1 MTRQGS
7 VTAVT
12 ASTVTE
18 TAFVTTATGA
28 RIPSIGYGTGGG
40 GRTTA
45 ESVRAALDC
54 GYRHLDTARKYGS
67 EPVVGEG
74 LRASGVPRED
84 VFLTT
89 KVSHEH
95 LAPDAFERSTLASLE
110 TLGVDYVDMLMVH
123 WPLPDM
129 DLAATLGALA
139 EMKRRGLT
147 RHIGVANFN
156 LTLLDEA
163 VRLCPEPLSALQV
176 EFHPFLDQSR
186 MIAACRRLGL
196 AFISYCPLARGRIF
210 EAPVLAEIA
219 AAHGRTVSQIVLR
232 FLIQHEGVAAIP
244 GSGNPER
251 IAENFAVYDFALSE
265 EEMRRIAAL
274 ARPDGRLVSP
284 AGRAPDW
291 AA

>member
-1 MTRQGS
+1 
-7 VTAVT
+7 VTAPTTNDV
-12 ASTVTE
+12 
-18 TAFVTTATGA
+18 AFATTATGA
-28 RIPSIGYGTGGG
+28 RVPTIGYGTGGG
-40 GRTTA
+40 GRITA
-45 ESVRAALDC
+45 ESVRAALDA
-54 GYRHLDTARKYGS
+54 GYRHIDTARKYGS
-67 EPVVGEG
+67 EQAVGEG
-74 LRASGVPRED
+74 LRTAGVRRED

-110 TLGVDYVDMLMVH
+110 TLGTDYVDLLMVH

-129 DLAATLGALA
+129 DLAATMGALA
-139 EMKRRGLT
+139 AMKRRGLT

-156 LTLLDEA
+156 LTLLEQA

-196 AFISYCPLARGRIF
+196 AFVSYCPLARGRIF
-210 EAPVLAEIA
+210 EAPVLADIA
-219 AAHGRTVSQIVLR
+219 AAKARTVSQVVLR
-232 FLIQHEGVAAIP
+232 FLIQHEGVVAIP
-244 GSGNPER
+244 GSATPER
-251 IAENFAVYDFALSE
+251 IAENIAVYDFALSDD
-265 EEMRRIAAL
+265 EMRRIAAL
-274 ARPDGRLVSP
+274 AKPDGRLVSP